1 MPGAPDARGGTD
13 SASIGFKGQGKGRSG
28 ATEPAR
34 RGWWRARGDTPAP
47 VGATS
52 TFVSLALRRSGA
64 AAPGRKRLGEE
75 ASGRGRVIGVPLTAD
90 RSGLA
95 EAADRKREARAAKT
109 RELRA
114 ARRAGYFEARPPPPS
129 GPTVHR
135 RGAVRSPGLV
145 FRVGGALSGP
155 CVFFPCEL
163 LCECACHVSLPR
175 SVWLC
180 VWPRGPFERE
190 T

>member
-1 MPGAPDARGGTD
+1 MNAEDEQG
-13 SASIGFKGQGKGRSG
+13 GQGKERSD
-28 ATEPAR
+28 ATEPAG
-34 RGWWRARGDTPAP
+34 RGWWRARGATPAP

-64 AAPGRKRLGEE
+64 AALDRKRLGEG

-95 EAADRKREARAAKT
+95 EAADRKQGARAAKT

-114 ARRAGYFEARPPPPS
+114 ARRAGYFEARPPPPRARPSTAAARCGPLGSCS
-129 GPTVHR
+129 GWGVLCRAPVC
-135 RGAVRSPGLV
+135 SV
-145 FRVGGALSGP
+145 F
-155 CVFFPCEL
+155 CEL